1 MIPYLQTYL
10 FLALFVAAF
19 AIQIWA
25 VVSAARFSGPLF
37 IAAGKR
43 TKGFWLVL
51 LIPAVVIGF
60 CSIPPPIGL
69 GFNLMLLNIVAFVA
83 AAVYLTDVRPRLQ
96 ELSGGRGGNGG
107 RGRNT
112 NTGGW

>member
-10 FLALFVAAF
+10 FLGLFVAAF
-19 AIQIWA
+19 AVQIWA
-25 VVSAARFSGPLF
+25 VTSAARQPAALF

-43 TKGFWLVL
+43 TKGFWLAL

-96 ELSGGRGGNGG
+96 ELRGRGGRGG
-107 RGRNT
+107 RT